1 MTYTLDWQAYTKL
14 ARQTVAEGAVLL
26 QNDGVLPLQPATTVA
41 VFGRN
46 QFNYYKSGTGSGGMV
61 NVTNV
66 VSPLDMLREDVTLNT
81 DVLKAYENWL
91 EDHPFDQG
99 EGWAA
104 EPWSQEEMPL
114 DATLVQ
120 QAALDSDVAL
130 IMIGRTAGEDRDN
143 TADPGSYFLT
153 ETEQE
158 MLRLVTTHFKQTVV
172 VLNVGNIIDMR
183 WVEETAPS
191 AVLYAWQG
199 GMEGGTGLSDLL
211 LGRISPSG
219 KLPDTIVRSLDD
231 YPSTP
236 HFGHA
241 DHALYQEDLY
251 VGYRY
256 FETFAPE
263 TVLYPFG
270 YGLSYTS
277 FNITTDVT
285 MSADAWTVTATVTN
299 TGQTSGKEVI

>member
-26 QNDGVLPLQPATTVA
+26 HNDGVLPLQPASTVA

-66 VSPLDMLREDVTLNT
+66 VSPLDMLREDVTLNA
-81 DVLKAYENWL
+81 DVLKAYETWL
-91 EDHPFDQG
+91 EDHPFEQG

-183 WVEETAPS
+183 WVEETTPS
-191 AVLYAWQG
+191 AVLYA
-199 GMEGGTGLSDLL
+199 
-211 LGRISPSG
+211 
-219 KLPDTIVRSLDD
+219 
-231 YPSTP
+231 
-236 HFGHA
+236 
-241 DHALYQEDLY
+241 
-251 VGYRY
+251 
-256 FETFAPE
+256 
-263 TVLYPFG
+263 
-270 YGLSYTS
+270 
-277 FNITTDVT
+277 
-285 MSADAWTVTATVTN
+285 
-299 TGQTSGKEVI
+299 

>member
-1 MTYTLDWQAYTKL
+1 LAAYTKL
-14 ARQTVAEGAVLL
+14 ARQTVAEGTVLL
-26 QNDGVLPLQPATTVA
+26 ENDGVLPLQPASTVA

-61 NVTNV
+61 NVTNL

-81 DVLKAYENWL
+81 DVLKAYETWL

-191 AVLYAWQG
+191 AILYTWQG

-211 LGRISPSG
+211 LGHVSPSG
-219 KLPDTIVRSLDD
+219 KLPDTIVHSLDD
-231 YPSTP
+231 
-236 HFGHA
+236 
-241 DHALYQEDLY
+241 
-251 VGYRY
+251 
-256 FETFAPE
+256 
-263 TVLYPFG
+263 
-270 YGLSYTS
+270 
-277 FNITTDVT
+277 
-285 MSADAWTVTATVTN
+285 
-299 TGQTSGKEVI
+299 

>member
-1 MTYTLDWQAYTKL
+1 
-14 ARQTVAEGAVLL
+14 
-26 QNDGVLPLQPATTVA
+26 
-41 VFGRN
+41 
-46 QFNYYKSGTGSGGMV
+46 
-61 NVTNV
+61 
-66 VSPLDMLREDVTLNT
+66 MLREDVTLNA
-81 DVLKAYENWL
+81 DVLKAYETWL
-91 EDHPFDQG
+91 EDHPFEQG

-183 WVEETAPS
+183 WVEETTPS

-211 LGRISPSG
+211 LGRVSPSG
-219 KLPDTIVRSLDD
+219 KLQDTIVHSMIIRR
-231 YPSTP
+231 
-236 HFGHA
+236 HH
-241 DHALYQEDLY
+241 
-251 VGYRY
+251 
-256 FETFAPE
+256 
-263 TVLYPFG
+263 
-270 YGLSYTS
+270 TS
-277 FNITTDVT
+277 VMRIARCIKKTS
-285 MSADAWTVTATVTN
+285 MSGTVTSRRSHRKWSCVR
-299 TGQTSGKEVI
+299 SGTDYRICRSTLRQM

>member
-172 VLNVGNIIDMR
+172 VL
-183 WVEETAPS
+183 
-191 AVLYAWQG
+191 
-199 GMEGGTGLSDLL
+199 
-211 LGRISPSG
+211 
-219 KLPDTIVRSLDD
+219 
-231 YPSTP
+231 
-236 HFGHA
+236 
-241 DHALYQEDLY
+241 
-251 VGYRY
+251 
-256 FETFAPE
+256 
-263 TVLYPFG
+263 
-270 YGLSYTS
+270 
-277 FNITTDVT
+277 
-285 MSADAWTVTATVTN
+285 
-299 TGQTSGKEVI
+299 